1 MDLFGKEPNLYIKG
15 KSKKSSKLGSTLTII
30 YIIIYIFISL
40 YKLYT
45 VITRKKV
52 TFYDTYAYK
61 DIPSIKLTNEEFYGG
76 FSMGGI
82 IDETIYNIKAQ
93 YVRGIK
99 VSDTWEYEYTDL
111 EVETCKLAKFGKKYQ
126 NLFKN
131 TSLDN
136 FYCLKNVNLTFEGY
150 SYLNRFSYI
159 SLKIFP
165 CIGQAKDGRK
175 CQNYDVILKFF
186 EQNIIEFKI
195 QDNLLTPEFYKTPV
209 QPQEKDITCPIF
221 LKIYQQ
227 IYSYIQI
234 VYVETDEDITGLN
247 FFAKNKVEKYSKYSD
262 SFIIATPG
270 SYDILETGGPVCDIT
285 LQLAATVLT
294 QRRKY
299 STLIDILGEVGGLM
313 EFIHSFFNIVSS
325 LIINEIYE
333 KFLVNNLFNFN
344 INRKLILLK
353 QNRRKKQSNEVIKDF
368 EKIDYDKKNITHKNE
383 SNDTN
388 DTTNFE
394 I

>member
-1 MDLFGKEPNLYIKG
+1 MLSINISFKTNHPKKNYFSYIDLFGKKPNLYFKG
-15 KSKKSSKLGSTLTII
+15 KSKKSSKIGFILTII
-30 YIIIYIFISL
+30 YIIIYIFVSL

-52 TFYDTYAYK
+52 TFYDSYAYK
-61 DIPSIKLTNEEFYGG
+61 DIPSIQLTNEEFYGG

-82 IDETIYNIKAQ
+82 IDETIYSIKAQ

-99 VSDTWEYEYTDL
+99 VSDAWKYNYTDL
-111 EVETCKLAKFGKKYQ
+111 EIETCKLEKFGKIYQ
-126 NLFKN
+126 NLFQN

-136 FYCLKNVNLTFEGY
+136 FYCLKNVNLTLEGY

-165 CIGQAKDGRK
+165 CVNQTKDGRK
-175 CQNYDVILKFF
+175 CKNYDMILKFF
-186 EQNIIEFKI
+186 EQNIIEFKM
-195 QDNLLTPEFYKTPV
+195 QDNLLTPEIYKTPV
-209 QPQEKDITCPIF
+209 EQQEKDITCPIF

-270 SYDILETGGPVCDIT
+270 SYDILENGGPVCDIT

-313 EFIHSFFNIVSS
+313 EFIHSCFNIISS
-325 LIINEIYE
+325 FIINEIYE
-333 KFLVNNLFNFN
+333 KYLVNDLFNYN

-353 QNRRKKQSNEVIKDF
+353 QNKIKKVLDF
-368 EKIDYDKKNITHKNE
+368 GIIDNDKKIK
-383 SNDTN
+383 
-388 DTTNFE
+388 
-394 I
+394 